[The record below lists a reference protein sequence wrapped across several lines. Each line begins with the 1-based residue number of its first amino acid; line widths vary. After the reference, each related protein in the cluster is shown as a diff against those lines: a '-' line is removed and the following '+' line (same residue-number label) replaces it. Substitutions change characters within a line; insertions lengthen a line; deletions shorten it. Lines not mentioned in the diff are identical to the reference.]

1 MRRLFSLNGK
11 DILTVNSKSLHMEVC
26 KRNSQRESSFEEGI
40 ITELKALDHC
50 VCSVGLHFNIIF
62 I

>member
-1 MRRLFSLNGK
+1 MNGK
-11 DILTVNSKSLHMEVC
+11 DILTVNSKSLHMKVC

-40 ITELKALDHC
+40 ITKLKALDHC
-50 VCSVGLHFNIIF
+50 VCSVCLHFNIIF